1 MDIRLV
7 FGKNVRRFRT
17 QAQLSQEELGARLDA
32 DQAYVSRLEAGQ
44 VNVTIDT
51 LAAVAKALSV
61 SPAALLEAASVRM
74 R

>member
-1 MDIRLV
+1 MDIRLL

-44 VNVTIDT
+44 INVTIDT
-51 LAAVAKALSV
+51 LASVAKALMV
-61 SPAALLEAASVRM
+61 TPASLLEVSSSRT